1 MGSLG
6 LQLSLADLSLH
17 SSSVVLGGQVCR
29 VCQGP
34 VHLPSG
40 RPQGRGP
47 ALRADTCGPRHRWA
61 WLWLPRPTG
70 CWEMQAGLSG
80 HGDGGASAG
89 REGRRSLAAPAPHP
103 PRHEET
109 AAVRAS
115 PRAQSATD
123 SLQQLCV

>member
-6 LQLSLADLSLH
+6 LRLSLADLSLH

-47 ALRADTCGPRHRWA
+47 ALRADAAPGIGGRGCGCPS
-61 WLWLPRPTG
+61 P
-70 CWEMQAGLSG
+70 Q
-80 HGDGGASAG
+80 DAG
-89 REGRRSLAAPAPHP
+89 RCRLA
-103 PRHEET
+103 
-109 AAVRAS
+109 
-115 PRAQSATD
+115 
-123 SLQQLCV
+123 